1 MQEAIMV
8 STSLSYGAMELK
20 QSAHRFWVIGLLFSL
35 AIHSAVLGA
44 FHLSWFDGGIDISRI
59 PLHSP
64 HLGPIV
70 WTQPMIPGIVPL
82 RPSQGTTGSVRSER
96 GNPVPVPEEKADPQ
110 KNMATQKE
118 LAAAVDP
125 QATGTEEGNGT
136 TGIVIPEGGDDTPVP
151 FEAVE
156 QIPVLVTRATPVY
169 PPMAVMAGIEGRVV
183 IKMLVGKDGHV
194 HEAAVESS
202 QAECLND
209 AALEAAR
216 GYLFT
221 PAYMNNGPVS
231 VWITVPFS
239 FKLKQ
244 RSE

>member
-1 MQEAIMV
+1 MAA
-8 STSLSYGAMELK
+8 TSISYGATELK
-20 QSAHRFWVIGLLFSL
+20 QSAHRFWVIGLLLSL

-44 FHLSWFDGGIDISRI
+44 FHLKWFDGGIDMSRI
-59 PLHSP
+59 QLHTP
-64 HLGPIV
+64 TLGPIAFTRPV
-70 WTQPMIPGIVPL
+70 IPGIIPPRL
-82 RPSQGTTGSVRSER
+82 PQRSTGGIHSK
-96 GNPVPVPEEKADPQ
+96 GAIPVAVPEEKADPGM
-110 KNMATQKE
+110 NIPTQEE
-118 LAAAVDP
+118 LARSVDP
-125 QATGTEEGNGT
+125 GLTGGEDGNGS
-136 TGIVIPEGGDDTPVP
+136 TGIVIPEGINDTPVP

-156 QIPVLVTRATPVY
+156 QIPVLVTRVTPVY

-194 HEAAVESS
+194 HEAAVEYS